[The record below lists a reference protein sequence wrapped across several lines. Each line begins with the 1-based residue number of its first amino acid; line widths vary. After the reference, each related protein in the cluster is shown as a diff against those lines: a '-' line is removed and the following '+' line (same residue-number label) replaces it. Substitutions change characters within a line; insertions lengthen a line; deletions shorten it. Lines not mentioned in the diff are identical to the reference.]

1 VVHAYRNRIPELG
14 SSTLKFMRNFKR
26 SKGTATEFLGKNGS
40 MGYGSTRKIYEAI
53 GLMLNPPLKL
63 TPGTGR
69 TTGITLM
76 SRVGLSDENICLT
89 SGHKDPKVMRR
100 SYLQPGVDQMSLGSM
115 GLQFSRQQQDERR
128 EIDLVDDHL
137 PELQEQEPGLLEML
151 AQAAGPSP
159 VDQDGQ
165 EELPVASAVLGGEDP
180 EVIEV
185 PVDRGTPEVPRP
197 KPRRPNFSL
206 KRRKRPRPAPS
217 QEKENMGPE
226 EPCFSLSQPTP
237 RSSGERSSTR
247 GILTTSSNY
256 MSNLSVFNSQF
267 PCSSKPPTPSQPKV
281 THMSGTF
288 TNCTFVMSGGKEN

>member
-1 VVHAYRNRIPELG
+1 
-14 SSTLKFMRNFKR
+14 MRNFKR

-89 SGHKDPKVMRR
+89 SGHKDPKVMRLSDENICLTSGHKDPKVMR
-100 SYLQPGVDQMSLGSM
+100 RNYLQPGVDQISLGSM

-128 EIDLVDDHL
+128 EIDLVGDHL
-137 PELQEQEPGLLEML
+137 PELQEEEPGLLEML

-165 EELPVASAVLGGEDP
+165 QARTTGSS
-180 EVIEV
+180 
-185 PVDRGTPEVPRP
+185 RG
-197 KPRRPNFSL
+197 F
-206 KRRKRPRPAPS
+206 
-217 QEKENMGPE
+217 
-226 EPCFSLSQPTP
+226 
-237 RSSGERSSTR
+237 
-247 GILTTSSNY
+247 
-256 MSNLSVFNSQF
+256 
-267 PCSSKPPTPSQPKV
+267 CSPW
-281 THMSGTF
+281 G
-288 TNCTFVMSGGKEN
+288 